1 MDDKLDCFESICH
14 IELMGVGESVGVWA
28 GGGGGEVGCDYKVEE
43 ITLTTTQKE
52 ITSQTD

>member
-28 GGGGGEVGCDYKVEE
+28 GGGGGRGWMR
-43 ITLTTTQKE
+43 L
-52 ITSQTD
+52 